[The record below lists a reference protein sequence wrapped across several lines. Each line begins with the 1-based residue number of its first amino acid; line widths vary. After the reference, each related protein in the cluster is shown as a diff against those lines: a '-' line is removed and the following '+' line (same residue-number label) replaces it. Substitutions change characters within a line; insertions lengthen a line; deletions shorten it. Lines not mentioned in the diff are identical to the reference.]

1 MMYPILFELTSSH
14 EDTKFFTHNPHQK
27 KKNEIERSRE
37 ERTQDL
43 KEEREREKKGERK
56 GRKEGNILF

>member
-1 MMYPILFELTSSH
+1 MRTQNFLHTIPT
-14 EDTKFFTHNPHQK
+14 

-37 ERTQDL
+37 ERRQDL
-43 KEEREREKKGERK
+43 KEEREREKNGERK